1 MMAKR
6 RSRSSGGSSGGG
18 AALLG
23 VLLIVGVIIKFFWW
37 IVAAGAAVG
46 LFFAV
51 RALVR
56 HLQERRDAAA
66 REAEEIAYRADRQ
79 NRMAERGDARGVYG
93 VAGAEL
99 MRDLVPAPPTMPTDV
114 PADDVAIAALAN
126 TAGELTTLLA
136 DRPPGWRW
144 AAFASVLVQRRAA
157 VRSRVRDVRLG
168 YATPTGGYA
177 RSGLEVAQFV
187 AARMD
192 ELVKLVA
199 QTEAF
204 MLTPAFMEV
213 FGQHG
218 DESTADAEGIVQVAN
233 RLMDYHQRF
242 LTLAERC
249 RDFDAP
255 SQYSGL
261 MRDCGQLMNI
271 PLDGYDTFVD
281 DFTDFIARMPEMM
294 RYARGTIEADA
305 ISLHMSID
313 DQLLKRIT
321 RQVRAS
327 AK

>member
-1 MMAKR
+1 
-6 RSRSSGGSSGGG
+6 
-18 AALLG
+18 
-23 VLLIVGVIIKFFWW
+23 
-37 IVAAGAAVG
+37 
-46 LFFAV
+46 
-51 RALVR
+51 
-56 HLQERRDAAA
+56 
-66 REAEEIAYRADRQ
+66 
-79 NRMAERGDARGVYG
+79 
-93 VAGAEL
+93 
-99 MRDLVPAPPTMPTDV
+99 
-114 PADDVAIAALAN
+114 
-126 TAGELTTLLA
+126 
-136 DRPPGWRW
+136 
-144 AAFASVLVQRRAA
+144 A

>member
-1 MMAKR
+1 ML
-6 RSRSSGGSSGGG
+6 G
-18 AALLG
+18 LLL
-23 VLLIVGVIIKFFWW
+23 VVGLIIKFFWW

-66 REAEEIAYRADRQ
+66 REAEELAYRADRQ

-99 MRDLVPAPPTMPTDV
+99 MRDLAPEPPVTPTDA
-114 PADDVAIAALAN
+114 PDDEMIGGLAN
-126 TAGELTTLLA
+126 TSGELTQLLA
-136 DRPPGWRW
+136 DKPAGWRW

-168 YATPTGGYA
+168 YATPSIGRA
-177 RSGLEVAQFV
+177 ACRDEVACFV
-187 AARMD
+187 AGGMQ
-192 ELVKLVA
+192 ELLKLVD
-199 QTEAF
+199 QTETL

-213 FGQHG
+213 FGQRA
-218 DESTADAEGIVQVAN
+218 DESTADAEGILQVAN
-233 RLMDYHQRF
+233 RLMDYHERF

-261 MRDCGQLMNI
+261 MRDARQLMNI
-271 PLDGYDTFVD
+271 PLDGYDTFID
-281 DFTDFIARMPEMM
+281 DFAEFIDLMPDMM
-294 RYARGTIEADA
+294 RHSHGTVEAEL
-305 ISLHMSID
+305 ISLHMSSD
-313 DQLLKRIT
+313 DQLMKRIT
-321 RQVRAS
+321 RQLRAVT
-327 AK
+327 

>member
-6 RSRSSGGSSGGG
+6 RSRSSGGSSGG
-18 AALLG
+18 AAVLGLLL
-23 VLLIVGVIIKFFWW
+23 VVGLIIKFFWW

-66 REAEEIAYRADRQ
+66 REAEELAYRADRQ

-99 MRDLVPAPPTMPTDV
+99 MRDLAPEPPVTPTDA
-114 PADDVAIAALAN
+114 PDDVMIGGLAN
-126 TAGELTTLLA
+126 TSGELTQLLA
-136 DRPPGWRW
+136 DKPAGWRW

-168 YATPTGGYA
+168 YATPSISRAACGD
-177 RSGLEVAQFV
+177 EVACFV
-187 AARMD
+187 AGGMQ
-192 ELVKLVA
+192 ELLKLVD
-199 QTEAF
+199 QTETL

-213 FGQHG
+213 FGQRA
-218 DESTADAEGIVQVAN
+218 DESTADAEGILQVAN
-233 RLMDYHQRF
+233 RLMDYHERF

-261 MRDCGQLMNI
+261 MRDARQLMNI
-271 PLDGYDTFVD
+271 PLDGYDTFID
-281 DFTDFIARMPEMM
+281 DFAEFIDLMPDMM
-294 RYARGTIEADA
+294 RHSHGTVEAEP
-305 ISLHMSID
+305 ISLHMSFD
-313 DQLLKRIT
+313 DQLMKRVT
-321 RQVRAS
+321 RQLRAVT
-327 AK
+327 